1 MENAKLLIEY
11 NIMCMREV
19 EQLQLEKQKLDEEL
33 RAVEMTG
40 PGGYQP
46 RGESEPPYRSRGRG
60 HRRGRGRRGGYHS
73 DREGSAGLATSDWS
87 DAEGRGGSGRG
98 RGNRTQSGWRRRE
111 RNQAQQDPLG
121 SDLLNGIKDREL
133 NHRLLIID
141 Y

>member
-46 RGESEPPYRSRGRG
+46 RGESEPP
-60 HRRGRGRRGGYHS
+60 
-73 DREGSAGLATSDWS
+73 DRKSVV
-87 DAEGRGGSGRG
+87 
-98 RGNRTQSGWRRRE
+98 
-111 RNQAQQDPLG
+111 
-121 SDLLNGIKDREL
+121 
-133 NHRLLIID
+133 
-141 Y
+141 